1 MNKATVITSR
11 KRLDKKIKDISADCE
26 LVKEMI
32 KQWED
37 YLVWD
42 LANPWDGQSIRR
54 EPFHHIPDNWKRKM
68 ERPNAD
74 QRNIYRSMIAWHRS
88 ALNTNETWLK
98 QALAYVAEVR

>member
-1 MNKATVITSR
+1 MATVITSS
-11 KRLDKKIKDISADCE
+11 KRLAKKIKDISEDCE

-42 LANPWDGQSIRR
+42 LANPWDGQSIRL
-54 EPFHHIPDNWKRKM
+54 EPFHHTPDNWKRKM

-74 QRNIYRSMIAWHRS
+74 QRNIYREMIAWHRS
-88 ALNTNETWLK
+88 ALNKNETWLK
-98 QALAYVAEVR
+98 YARALLAEVR

>member
-1 MNKATVITSR
+1 MAKVMTSS

-26 LVKEMI
+26 LMKEMI
-32 KQWED
+32 KSWED

-54 EPFHHIPDNWKRKM
+54 EPCHHIPDNWRNKM

-98 QALAYVAEVR
+98 HALAYVAEVR